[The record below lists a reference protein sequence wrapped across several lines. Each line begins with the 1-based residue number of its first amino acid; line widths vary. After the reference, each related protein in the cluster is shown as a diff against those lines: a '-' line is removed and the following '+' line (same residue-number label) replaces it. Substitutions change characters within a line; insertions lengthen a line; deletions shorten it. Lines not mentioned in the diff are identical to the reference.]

1 MDDAKPLRGRPQLL
15 TTEELRSR
23 AIAVV
28 SAHGYDS
35 VTMATVAAEVGVSLR
50 TLHRHFPSKVDLVW
64 GALDESFTRLREEL
78 ANTDPAMPVVRAV
91 HAAIVASFSSPA
103 DGQHQHRERLR
114 LIAITPELQA
124 AQSDAFRQW
133 RDGIVDFAAS
143 RLDLSTDDLVPMAIG
158 AATQSATLAGL
169 TWWAMHDDTGSPALA
184 VGSALRALEEHG
196 H

>member
-15 TTEELRSR
+15 STEELRSR

-28 SAHGYDS
+28 SARGYDS

-64 GALDESFTRLREEL
+64 GALDESFIRLREEL
-78 ANTDPAMPVVRAV
+78 AKTDPTMPVVAAV
-91 HAAIVASFSSPA
+91 HAAIVASFTSPA
-103 DGQHQHRERLR
+103 DGQDQHRERLR

-133 RDGIVDFAAS
+133 RAGIVDFAAS
-143 RLDLSTDDLVPMAIG
+143 RLDLTPHDLVPLAIG

-169 TWWAMHDDTGSPALA
+169 TWWAMHDDAGSPALA